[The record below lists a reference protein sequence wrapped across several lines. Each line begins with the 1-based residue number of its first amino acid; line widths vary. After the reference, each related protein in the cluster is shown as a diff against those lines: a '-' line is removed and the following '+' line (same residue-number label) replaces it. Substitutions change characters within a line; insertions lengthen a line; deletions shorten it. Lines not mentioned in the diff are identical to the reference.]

1 MKKGIL
7 VIGMMLMTI
16 ASSFASGHPTL
27 AEEIKEKVII
37 DLSDVE
43 LKESAADYVIAHFQI
58 VDGKIELL
66 GTEGTSEELE
76 KIITNKLNGME
87 INTDCEECDTYMYRF
102 TFEKR

>member
-16 ASSFASGHPTL
+16 ASSFASGNPTL

-37 DLSDVE
+37 DLSDVA
-43 LKESAADYVIAHFQI
+43 LNESSADYVITHFRI
-58 VDGKIELL
+58 VDGQIELL
-66 GTEGTSEELE
+66 GMEGTSQELE
-76 KIITNKLNGME
+76 KIIEKKLNGMA
-87 INTDCEECDTYMYRF
+87 INADCPSCDTYMYRF